1 MSENSARRV
10 QQQAK
15 RENLKVEELNI
26 YVGMRPWP
34 QRHSSEIQL
43 QLCPLDLQKIQPEN
57 DDDDVIKE
65 Q

>member
-1 MSENSARRV
+1 MMSANSVRRV

-26 YVGMRPWP
+26 YVGMRPRP

-43 QLCPLDLQKIQPEN
+43 QLCPLDL
-57 DDDDVIKE
+57 
-65 Q
+65 